1 MCFRTNLGNRVSGY
15 DCVVKDNDIIFIS
28 GKSSK
33 NRESVSGGVQST
45 RDNLARTCY
54 VRKQTCY
61 EQKYY
66 DKRVMLGTLT
76 STIQAILPAHLQFP
90 YLQQQQI
97 ATLKRSVS

>member
-15 DCVVKDNDIIFIS
+15 DCDIIFVS

-33 NRESVSGGVQST
+33 NKESVSVGVQST

-61 EQKYY
+61 EQKCY
-66 DKRVMLGTLT
+66 DKRVITNVLC
-76 STIQAILPAHLQFP
+76 
-90 YLQQQQI
+90 
-97 ATLKRSVS
+97 